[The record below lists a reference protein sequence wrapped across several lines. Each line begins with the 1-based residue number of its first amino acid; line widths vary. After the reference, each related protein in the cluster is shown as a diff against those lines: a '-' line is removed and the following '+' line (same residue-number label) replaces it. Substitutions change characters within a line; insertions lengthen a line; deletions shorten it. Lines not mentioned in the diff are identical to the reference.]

1 MILKDKKILVGIT
14 GSIASYKACDL
25 IRHLQKKGAE
35 VKAIMTPSA
44 KQFVG
49 ELTIK
54 ALTGYEVL
62 SDWKDGETGLEHI
75 YMARWPDSFVIA
87 PASANTLAKL
97 RIGLTDNFLTSVAL
111 AYDKPIVI
119 APAMNTKMLQNPATQ
134 ENIKI
139 LKERGYIFVETKEG
153 ILACGEEG
161 VGKLADIEDI
171 ETVILYSI
179 EDKPLKDKT
188 VLISAGG
195 TREYFDPI
203 RYISNNSSG
212 QMGYALAKMAYVLG
226 AKKVILIS
234 APTCLRKPYGVEKID
249 VVSAEDMYKEVMK
262 YLPEVDIIIMNSAVA
277 DFKPKTYSKQK
288 LKKAKEKPIVE
299 LESNPDI
306 LKTIGEKKSK
316 NQVLIGF
323 AAESENILENAIDKL
338 QRKNLDVIVAN
349 KLNVFS
355 SREHTG
361 IIIFKNR
368 EKIEIPPMD
377 KESSALFILKNVFK

>member
-35 VKAIMTPSA
+35 VRAIMTPSA

-97 RIGLTDNFLTSVAL
+97 RIGLTDNFLTSLAL

-139 LKERGYIFVETKEG
+139 LKKRGHIFVETKEG

-161 VGKLADIEDI
+161 EGKLADIEDI
-171 ETVILYSI
+171 ETAILYSI

-188 VLISAGG
+188 VLITAGG

-249 VVSAEDMYKEVMK
+249 VVSAEDMYKEVLK

-316 NQVLIGF
+316 DQVLIGF

>member
-97 RIGLTDNFLTSVAL
+97 RIGLTDNFLTSLAL

-323 AAESENILENAIDKL
+323 AAESENLVENALNKL
-338 QRKNLDVIVAN
+338 KRKNLDVIVAN

>member
-97 RIGLTDNFLTSVAL
+97 RIGLTDNFLTSLAL

-277 DFKPKTYSKQK
+277 DFKPKTYSRQK

-323 AAESENILENAIDKL
+323 AAESENLVENALNKL
-338 QRKNLDVIVAN
+338 KRKNLDVIVAN